1 MTVGPVCRLVGSWL
15 KVTTRSSVRHQLSV
29 SPSLEAQPRKRRLPA
44 DACRVALKRV
54 LRHLTAKLLLRNHSE
69 SIKFQI
75 CDPAIKIVTLSLFSY
90 PSRSETQ
97 YRFHKFCTY
106 NTVNTTKTTNLMVY
120 MEKIPTYSD
129 NLTKRTVQV
138 AEKIQSFNIK
148 QMANTTTLLKGLC
161 AGLKLILRLRIRW
174 RNMLSYSTIPNTMWR
189 NVPWH
194 STIHNSMWRYVL

>member
-1 MTVGPVCRLVGSWL
+1 
-15 KVTTRSSVRHQLSV
+15 
-29 SPSLEAQPRKRRLPA
+29 
-44 DACRVALKRV
+44 
-54 LRHLTAKLLLRNHSE
+54 
-69 SIKFQI
+69 
-75 CDPAIKIVTLSLFSY
+75 
-90 PSRSETQ
+90 
-97 YRFHKFCTY
+97 
-106 NTVNTTKTTNLMVY
+106 MVY

-174 RNMLSYSTIPNTMWR
+174 RNMLWYSTIPNTMWR